1 MNLFGDEWTYLLQ
14 AYLINKQKSGCHQTF
29 VLLEKGINALFKRQ
43 LITQFVCYFVHIS
56 FESGISPL
64 NSVTAFLFISD
75 R

>member
-1 MNLFGDEWTYLLQ
+1 MNVFAASIFD
-14 AYLINKQKSGCHQTF
+14 KQTKKWLSSNLC
-29 VLLEKGINALFKRQ
+29 VVRKGINALFKRQ